1 MAAEL
6 ANSSAAAASGRASAA
21 MRRGSC
27 SWVVALFIFAL
38 SGADAIAL
46 TPSSWR
52 TTPTTARA
60 ASPLVAMAATLD
72 ADVVGTEVVNDAD
85 GDPDGEACEPV
96 VEGTDVG
103 CDVADPSRFRRGLFA
118 PVGTTWRFVARTCL
132 IWRCVVAQLCRVV
145 LYRRRFAGNS
155 GTEAASRER
164 TRLAEKLRDTLI
176 QLGPTFIKCGQLL
189 STRVDVVPAEVIAE
203 LARLQ
208 NEVPPFPTRRAKAV
222 IRRSLGRRPEEIFE
236 EFDDTPLAAASLAQV
251 HRAKYNGEDV
261 VVKVQ
266 RENLRELFDVDLWN
280 IRLVARLAD
289 ALDPQTEAVQ
299 SNWIGVA
306 ETSGEVLYREI
317 DFNFERK
324 SAERFAKNF
333 EKFREVKVPLMVP
346 ELCASRVLTM
356 EYCPGVKIS
365 DTQAL
370 VEGGFSTEKIASVLT
385 RSYMEQ
391 LCNHGFF
398 HCDPHPGNLAVDD
411 GDPGGRLIYY
421 DYGMMEE
428 VEPNVKKGFVDLTY
442 ATYKNLPIDAV
453 DALET
458 MGVLR
463 AGLDRFSIERI
474 AKNML
479 NQFEATLGKKGA
491 KPQWENEMS
500 AEEQKRLR
508 RERRAKLG
516 QDLFATQAERPFLF
530 PPKFTFVFRA
540 FGTIDGI
547 GKGLTPTYDL
557 VRLSQ
562 PYLRQLADMRD
573 GSRYKTALNEVGEKL
588 GLRPVDIGAVVQ
600 QPRKVQSL
608 ANSVKRIEDGDLKLR
623 VRTLEVERMLERVE
637 ARQQMT
643 SASIGFVALCMA
655 ARELWKDGGASKAV
669 MVAAKAALL
678 GALKM
683 AYDLWAAWSTLREK
697 EAQRRRFANEG
708 TDDVK
713 KWTLV

>member
-1 MAAEL
+1 M
-6 ANSSAAAASGRASAA
+6 
-21 MRRGSC
+21 
-27 SWVVALFIFAL
+27 
-38 SGADAIAL
+38 
-46 TPSSWR
+46 
-52 TTPTTARA
+52 
-60 ASPLVAMAATLD
+60 
-72 ADVVGTEVVNDAD
+72 
-85 GDPDGEACEPV
+85 
-96 VEGTDVG
+96 
-103 CDVADPSRFRRGLFA
+103 
-118 PVGTTWRFVARTCL
+118 
-132 IWRCVVAQLCRVV
+132 
-145 LYRRRFAGNS
+145 
-155 GTEAASRER
+155 
-164 TRLAEKLRDTLI
+164 
-176 QLGPTFIKCGQLL
+176 
-189 STRVDVVPAEVIAE
+189 
-203 LARLQ
+203 
-208 NEVPPFPTRRAKAV
+208 
-222 IRRSLGRRPEEIFE
+222 
-236 EFDDTPLAAASLAQV
+236 
-251 HRAKYNGEDV
+251 
-261 VVKVQ
+261 
-266 RENLRELFDVDLWN
+266 
-280 IRLVARLAD
+280 
-289 ALDPQTEAVQ
+289 
-299 SNWIGVA
+299 
-306 ETSGEVLYREI
+306 
-317 DFNFERK
+317 
-324 SAERFAKNF
+324 
-333 EKFREVKVPLMVP
+333 
-346 ELCASRVLTM
+346 
-356 EYCPGVKIS
+356 
-365 DTQAL
+365 
-370 VEGGFSTEKIASVLT
+370 LT